1 MLPAAL
7 RQKQCKDW
15 KPVHAFVALQP
26 PPILSNTSKLCTHF
40 RILADKI
47 LWTLQIYSMYFLHFL
62 QGVQDSTVIPLHCTV
77 CTPSRV
83 KKNVNTDLQWFTVT
97 STLLHCNVYGKY
109 ILVTCTLFYGCSSFH
124 CIYLQCSFTNGNI

>member
-7 RQKQCKDW
+7 RHKQCNDW

-77 CTPSRV
+77 CTPSIV
-83 KKNVNTDLQWFTVT
+83 KKKCKHWFTVVY
-97 STLLHCNVYGKY
+97 CNIVMCMWNTCKVY
-109 ILVTCTLFYGCSSFH
+109 IFYGCPTFH
-124 CIYLQCSFTNGNI
+124 CNPTVLFIFDYCSKYSGKM